1 MQPVPLRPGRGARL
15 SFLGGRKKEAAQ
27 QQHNGELGNI
37 NETGSNENVNKGADN
52 HRRSV
57 FRSQSYENQRPGL
70 GTTGSAS
77 NGTQSNVPRSRSG
90 TEASE
95 WVTDSGSH
103 ASHDTR
109 ILAGTSVDSL
119 DTKDRES
126 VGVPRLGNVKKRL
139 SMLMLNKKPGKGNG
153 EMDALDEE

>member
-15 SFLGGRKKEAAQ
+15 SFLGGRKKEAPPQ
-27 QQHNGELGNI
+27 QNGELGHI
-37 NETGSNENVNKGADN
+37 SEAGSSEHNSKGADS
-52 HRRSV
+52 HGRSN
-57 FRSQSYENQRPGL
+57 FRSQSHENQRPGP
-70 GTTGSAS
+70 GTAGSAS
-77 NGTQSNVPRSRSG
+77 NGTHPNGPVSRSG

-119 DTKDRES
+119 ETKERES
-126 VGVPRLGNVKKRL
+126 VGVPRLGSVKKRL
-139 SMLMLNKKPGKGNG
+139 SMLMLSKKPGKGNG
-153 EMDALDEE
+153 EMDALHEE